1 MEIQNLAAQVKN
13 FETEKQLAV
22 TQATA
27 EMEKEK
33 DRVKTELLQLAQ
45 SKKDSE
51 QALKDNYEAQ
61 IKLREEAIADLRAM
75 KNSLGSAGVG
85 AELEKWCE
93 NTFNAARAGAFPRAY
108 FEKDNELIEGKK
120 GDYIYRDYDETGLE
134 FVSIMFEMKNEQEET
149 AKKQKNEK
157 FFAKL
162 DKDRK
167 NKGLEFAILVSTL
180 EADSDLYNSGIVDVS
195 HKYPKMYVVRPQFF
209 LPMITLLKNA
219 SMNSLTYKKELEV
232 VKMQNVDA
240 AAFQEK
246 FNIFRTGFSKNYDLA
261 SRQFDEAIE
270 SIDKAIDDLENTK
283 AMLKKSVNN
292 LRLANDK
299 AQNMT
304 IKKLTSGNETMRQ
317 KFEEAGLEEDSED
330 E

>member
-157 FFAKL
+157 FF
-162 DKDRK
+162 D
-167 NKGLEFAILVSTL
+167 
-180 EADSDLYNSGIVDVS
+180 NSGIVDVS